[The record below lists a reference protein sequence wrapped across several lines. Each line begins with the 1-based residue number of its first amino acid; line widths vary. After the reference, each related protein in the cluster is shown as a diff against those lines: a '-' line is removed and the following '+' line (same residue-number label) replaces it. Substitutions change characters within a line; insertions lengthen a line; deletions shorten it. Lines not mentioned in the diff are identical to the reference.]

1 MFTIYGKP
9 KCGLCVRLKMVL
21 DLLGKD
27 YEEKVLGIDYTVEDF
42 ESKFPGKNLF
52 PQVELDGKYIG
63 NGNET
68 VAYLKEHRVF

>member
-42 ESKFPGKNLF
+42 ESKFPGKNL
-52 PQVELDGKYIG
+52 L
-63 NGNET
+63 
-68 VAYLKEHRVF
+68 

>member
-9 KCGLCVRLKMVL
+9 KCGLCIRLKMVL
-21 DLLGKD
+21 DLLGKE
-27 YEEKVLGIDYTVEDF
+27 YEEKILGIDYTEEDF
-42 ESKFPGKNLF
+42 EKRFPGKNLF

-63 NGNET
+63 NGTDT

>member
-9 KCGLCVRLKMVL
+9 KCGLCVRLKMIL

-27 YEEKVLGIDYTVEDF
+27 YEEKVLGIDYTEEDF
-42 ESKFPGKNLF
+42 VQKFPGKNLF

-63 NGNET
+63 NCNET
-68 VAYLKEHRVF
+68 VSYLKDHRVF